1 MLELLGDD
9 AAVDDTRGIDH
20 GVWTPLHHML
30 PEADIPVVE
39 LSVNGLKNAKYAYE
53 VGQKLSALR
62 DEGFVVLGSGNVV
75 HNLREA
81 DWENLHGMPKN
92 LRFDDAILKAVK
104 KRDDDAVIGFEKL
117 PEAAYAV
124 PTPDHFLPLVTVLGA
139 AQGEEA
145 EVFNHI
151 QNLGSISM
159 TSYAFGL

>member
-1 MLELLGDD
+1 M
-9 AAVDDTRGIDH
+9 
-20 GVWTPLHHML
+20 
-30 PEADIPVVE
+30 
-39 LSVNGLKNAKYAYE
+39 
-53 VGQKLSALR
+53 
-62 DEGFVVLGSGNVV
+62 
-75 HNLREA
+75 
-81 DWENLHGMPKN
+81 
-92 LRFDDAILKAVK
+92 K
-104 KRDDDAVIGFEKL
+104 KRDDDAVIDFEKL